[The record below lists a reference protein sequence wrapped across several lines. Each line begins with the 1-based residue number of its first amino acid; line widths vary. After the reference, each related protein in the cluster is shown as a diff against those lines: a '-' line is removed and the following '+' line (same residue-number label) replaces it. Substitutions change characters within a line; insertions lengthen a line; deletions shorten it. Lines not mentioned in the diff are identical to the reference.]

1 MTPEEVGAQVRLDED
16 RPVVTG
22 LVALVAVAA
31 AVGLIAAGVVV
42 VGAHVLG
49 LSGGRGSTV
58 LGGEAGETMV
68 VPEPRKTQPASGP
81 SITLGSNPTSS
92 ATTQKPPPTIKKPKK
107 RISLQAGE
115 TTVPP
120 MGRIDLTGTY
130 PGGEGAVLNVQKF
143 SNGTWQDFYSISA
156 TVTNGTFSTY
166 IQTGTPGMNR
176 FRVIDS
182 DTKLASNE
190 VRVRV
195 R

>member
-1 MTPEEVGAQVRLDED
+1 VELGVRSDEE
-16 RPVVTG
+16 RPVVFGLLALIGVAVAVG
-22 LVALVAVAA
+22 LVASIAV
-31 AVGLIAAGVVV
+31 L

-49 LSGGRGSTV
+49 LSGGHAAAV
-58 LGGEAGETMV
+58 AGDDGATMV
-68 VPEPRKTQPASGP
+68 VPRPQKTQPASGP

-92 ATTQKPPPTIKKPKK
+92 SSETSSPSIKKPKK
-107 RISLQAGE
+107 KISLQAGQ
-115 TTVPP
+115 TSVAP

-143 SNGTWQDFYSISA
+143 SNGSWQDFYSISA

-182 DTKLASNE
+182 DTHLASNQ
-190 VRVRV
+190 VRVQIR
-195 R
+195 

>member
-1 MTPEEVGAQVRLDED
+1 VKPDEE
-16 RPVVTG
+16 RPVLFG
-22 LVALVAVAA
+22 LLALVGVAVA
-31 AVGLIAAGVVV
+31 VGLVTSLAVVG
-42 VGAHVLG
+42 GAHVLG
-49 LSGGRGSTV
+49 LGGGQAATV
-58 LGGEAGETMV
+58 AGEGGATMV
-68 VPEPRKTQPASGP
+68 VPKPEKTQPASGP

-92 ATTQKPPPTIKKPKK
+92 APESPPPKVKKPKK
-107 RISLQAGE
+107 RISLQAGQAS
-115 TTVPP
+115 VAP

-143 SNGTWQDFYSISA
+143 SNGSWQDFYSISA

-190 VRVRV
+190 VRVQIR
-195 R
+195 